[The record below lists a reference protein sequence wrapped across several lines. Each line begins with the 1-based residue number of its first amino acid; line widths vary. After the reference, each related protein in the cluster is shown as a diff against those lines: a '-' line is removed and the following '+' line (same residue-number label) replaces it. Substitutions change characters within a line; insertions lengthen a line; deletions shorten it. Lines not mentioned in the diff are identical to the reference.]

1 MALQLTLIRLHSS
14 SKLDSI
20 QGELYVNG
28 VFFCHTIERLST
40 SIPRGR
46 FPLVVSYSPRFHRLL
61 PLLTVKG
68 RSGIRIHSGNTSA
81 DSRGCILV
89 GAGCGWVS
97 IFGSWLGFHFAAAFA
112 SCLRRLA
119 RIEGV
124 VHEGFFFV

>member
-20 QGELYVNG
+20 QGELYVND

-89 GAGCGWVS
+89 GKLDSSFTIINSRVTLQLLLDKLHGNVS
-97 IFGSWLGFHFAAAFA
+97 QLI
-112 SCLRRLA
+112 
-119 RIEGV
+119 IK
-124 VHEGFFFV
+124 

>member
-1 MALQLTLIRLHSS
+1 MALQLTLIRLHTS

-46 FPLVVSYSPRFHRLL
+46 FPLAVIYSPKFHSFL
-61 PLLTVKG
+61 PLLSVKG

-89 GAGCGWVS
+89 GKLDSNFTIIDSRVTLQLLVGM
-97 IFGSWLGFHFAAAFA
+97 
-112 SCLRRLA
+112 LRGNISLLT
-119 RIEGV
+119 IK
-124 VHEGFFFV
+124 